1 MTTLNAMLDGLLADN
16 TAQQNR
22 RKENARNRY
31 HAKKIASRLGIEITR
46 ENASDG
52 YGYWIEYH
60 VEQVGSKGW
69 TDQLYCHAWGE
80 VREKLEAIE
89 AGEKR

>member
-1 MTTLNAMLDGLLADN
+1 MTIEKMLNTLFADN
-16 TAQQNR
+16 TIR
-22 RKENARNRY
+22 DEERKQNARDRY
-31 HAKKIASRLGIEITR
+31 HAKRIANKLGIEITR
-46 ENASDG
+46 ENTSDG

-60 VEQVGSKGW
+60 VEQVGPKGW
-69 TDQLYCHAWGE
+69 SDQLYSTSWDD

>member
-1 MTTLNAMLDGLLADN
+1 MNLEVMLNGLLTNSKAKDDGRKA
-16 TAQQNR
+16 TAR
-22 RKENARNRY
+22 DRY
-31 HAKKIASRLGIEITR
+31 HAKRIASKLGIEITR
-46 ENASDG
+46 EHMSEG

-60 VEQVGSKGW
+60 IEQVGPKGW
-69 TDQLYCHAWGE
+69 SYQLFSTCWQD

>member
-1 MTTLNAMLDGLLADN
+1 MSLEAMLNGLLNNNKAKDGK
-16 TAQQNR
+16 
-22 RKENARNRY
+22 RKANARDRY
-31 HAKKIASRLGIEITR
+31 HAKRIASKLGIEITR
-46 ENASDG
+46 EHMPDG

-60 VEQVGSKGW
+60 VSQVGPKGW
-69 TDQLYCHAWGE
+69 SDQLFSTFWGE

>member
-1 MTTLNAMLDGLLADN
+1 MATLNTLLNGLLSDT
-16 TAQQNR
+16 TAQQNSR
-22 RKENARNRY
+22 NETARNRY
-31 HAKKIASRLGIEITR
+31 HAKKIASRLGIKITR

-52 YGYWIEYH
+52 FGYWIEYH

-69 TDQLYCHAWGE
+69 TDQLYCHAWDE

>member
-1 MTTLNAMLDGLLADN
+1 MSLEAMFGSLLTN
-16 TAQQNR
+16 TKAKDDE
-22 RKENARNRY
+22 RKANARDRY
-31 HAKKIASRLGIEITR
+31 HAKRIASRLGIEITR
-46 ENASDG
+46 DNMSEG

-60 VEQVGSKGW
+60 VEQVGPKGW
-69 TDQLYCHAWGE
+69 SDELFSTSWQE